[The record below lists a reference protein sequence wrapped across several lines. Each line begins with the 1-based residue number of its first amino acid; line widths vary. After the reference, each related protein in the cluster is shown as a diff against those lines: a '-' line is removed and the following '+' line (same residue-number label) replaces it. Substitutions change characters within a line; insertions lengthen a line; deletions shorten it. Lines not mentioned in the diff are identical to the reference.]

1 MTVYRLIQLDAPLS
15 LCLVFYA
22 LVLADGFAVFHG
34 HLGLVGPHF
43 FALSGMVKQKS
54 NSLFQMLPLQACL
67 VSVRRL
73 SPFLDKFELHS
84 LLLLHGG
91 QELLEVIALLCDM
104 AVLHL
109 LLLIALAAD
118 EL

>member
-1 MTVYRLIQLDAPLS
+1 MIWVTRV
-15 LCLVFYA
+15 
-22 LVLADGFAVFHG
+22 
-34 HLGLVGPHF
+34 
-43 FALSGMVKQKS
+43 
-54 NSLFQMLPLQACL
+54 
-67 VSVRRL
+67 

-104 AVLHL
+104 AVLYL